1 MLACFACFTGCDVW
15 MLFRFTFSV
24 GWMIWCGSLFG
35 FFVVGCVCIDWCVG
49 FVAECDF
56 GLVIALVFVD

>member
-1 MLACFACFTGCDVW
+1 MWV
-15 MLFRFTFSV
+15 LFRFTFSV

-49 FVAECDF
+49 FVAGCDF
-56 GLVIALVFVD
+56 GVVIALVFVD